1 MTNSVSYPYQQIPTN
16 YSGVT
21 IHVNNPSVTS
31 LPNGCLVNPGVNNN
45 QGVNNFQSPCITPNA
60 GYAPNSYQSNPIYAP
75 QYINPVGVNPTG
87 VNPLGVNPTGVN
99 PTVVQPAVNSNS
111 NNQPVVPATQY
122 SMVNPQQVPQ
132 GYPPEYYMNNYNY
145 MQGQAIPN
153 NNVVEDQSEN
163 MDKSK
168 EIIADIDSR
177 IAAKQDIEK
186 NGKQK
191 LVVNLTDQSIMYLE
205 NYLNNPNTEIKR
217 MATKEILTRLDEDKT
232 RYDDAAL
239 NALVN
244 KMLQDP
250 DDVVRIGAMSAL
262 SSGLASGNDF
272 TVQILQN
279 VQNNPRSS
287 KEDVVEAAKILL
299 MMSTDSEVTYVPVKK
314 KEASAPKPDE
324 QAQQIAKMQEQL
336 QKYKQK
342 EIEQQLAQQMMAQQP
357 RK

>member
-45 QGVNNFQSPCITPNA
+45 QGVGANNFQSQCITPNV

-75 QYINPVGVNPTG
+75 QYINPTG
-87 VNPLGVNPTGVN
+87 
-99 PTVVQPAVNSNS
+99 
-111 NNQPVVPATQY
+111 
-122 SMVNPQQVPQ
+122 VNPQQVPQ

-177 IAAKQDIEK
+177 IAAQQDLEK

-191 LVVNLTDQSIMYLE
+191 RVVNLTDEYIMSLE
-205 NYLNNPNTEIKR
+205 NYLNNPNTEIRR

-299 MMSTDSEVTYVPVKK
+299 MMSTDSEVTYVPAKK
-314 KEASAPKPDE
+314 KEASAPKSDE

-342 EIEQQLAQQMMAQQP
+342 EIEQQLAQQMMINGIS
-357 RK
+357 RTSNL

>member
-45 QGVNNFQSPCITPNA
+45 QGVNNNLGVNNFQSQCITPNV

-75 QYINPVGVNPTG
+75 QYINPTG
-87 VNPLGVNPTGVN
+87 VNSTGVN

-122 SMVNPQQVPQ
+122 SMVNSQQVPQ

-153 NNVVEDQSEN
+153 NNVVEEQSEN

-177 IAAKQDIEK
+177 IAVQQDLEK

-191 LVVNLTDQSIMYLE
+191 RVVNLTDEYIMSLE
-205 NYLNNPNTEIKR
+205 NYLNNPNTEIRR

-299 MMSTDSEVTYVPVKK
+299 MMSTDSEVTYVPAKK
-314 KEASAPKPDE
+314 KEASAPKSDE

>member
-1 MTNSVSYPYQQIPTN
+1 MTNSVNYPYQQIPTN

-31 LPNGCLVNPGVNNN
+31 LPNGCLVNPGVSNN
-45 QGVNNFQSPCITPNA
+45 QGVNNCQSPCIIPNA
-60 GYAPNSYQSNPIYAP
+60 GYAPNPYQSNPISAP
-75 QYINPVGVNPTG
+75 QYM
-87 VNPLGVNPTGVN
+87 N
-99 PTVVQPAVNSNS
+99 PTVVQPGVNGTS
-111 NNQPVVPATQY
+111 QPIVPA
-122 SMVNPQQVPQ
+122 NLQQMPQ

-153 NNVVEDQSEN
+153 NVVEDQTEN

-168 EIIADIDSR
+168 GIIADIDSR
-177 IAAKQDIEK
+177 IAAQQDLEK

-191 LVVNLTDQSIMYLE
+191 RVVNLTDEYIMSLE
-205 NYLNNPNTEIKR
+205 NYLNNPNTEIRR

-299 MMSTDSEVTYVPVKK
+299 MMSTDSEVTYVPAK
-314 KEASAPKPDE
+314 KEETSAPKSDE